1 MFLHK
6 TVKHNCELISNRAE
20 TPLERR
26 ALNAW
31 EVPQPPNPSKIDP
44 QTTKMVPQPPNPS
57 KIDPQTTK
65 MGPKIDRN
73 GSKYPFG
80 AQVASRSRPG
90 RHRDQKGNSGD
101 QPFWTL
107 LADLGRSKGR
117 FWSPGGSRK
126 ESKIDLV
133 SLDRHL
139 GGPRK
144 AK

>member
-31 EVPQPPNPSKIDP
+31 EVPQPPNPSKIYP

-57 KIDPQTTK
+57 KIDPPTTK

-73 GSKYPFG
+73 GSKCPFG

-90 RHRDQKGNSGD
+90 RHRIKKVTRGTSLFG
-101 QPFWTL
+101 PFWPI
-107 LADLGRSKGR
+107 LGAPRVDFG
-117 FWSPGGSRK
+117 PQ
-126 ESKIDLV
+126 
-133 SLDRHL
+133 
-139 GGPRK
+139 GGPERGPK
-144 AK
+144 STW